1 MSKYT
6 TEVRFICETY
16 AGLTESTGYSNVEQ
30 VIENSRSQIFD
41 FSYPIFDEAYKT
53 TLESKILLHY
63 YTREICEET
72 VGLWKLRLWRKM
84 VEIMPYYNQLYNSAK
99 LEYEPFYDVDITRQ
113 HTTEKEGSQESTGS
127 GTSGSES
134 SSTTETN
141 SSADVTNEGWNMYS
155 DTPQGSVTN
164 IENETYLTN
173 ATKDT
178 NDQNTTS
185 QQTTED
191 SSTVNNTY
199 QDSLNQTTNDT
210 ENYLETVKGKQ
221 GTASYSK
228 MLQEYRETFLNID
241 MMVIDELE
249 DLFFGLW

>member
-1 MSKYT
+1 
-6 TEVRFICETY
+6 
-16 AGLTESTGYSNVEQ
+16 
-30 VIENSRSQIFD
+30 
-41 FSYPIFDEAYKT
+41 
-53 TLESKILLHY
+53 
-63 YTREICEET
+63 
-72 VGLWKLRLWRKM
+72 M